1 MTTTDMSKPYLH
13 LSDKAAAIA
22 DEDVDTRIRAIQSG
36 IWVTYARAKEILD
49 HMDELIRHPPIDRM
63 PNLLIAGPSNNGKT
77 QILRHFLAKHPP
89 NSNPGGDASIIPAVF
104 VAAPPT
110 PDIGD
115 LCLRILGE
123 INAPYKEVGTPYER
137 IRAVKK
143 ILGRTGTRM
152 LLIDDI
158 QHMLS
163 GGATKQREFRNSI
176 KDLGNELKISIVASG
191 IDDAYVVFA
200 TDPQLSNRFHQEPLP
215 LWGMNQDLGRL
226 LASIERQLPLRRP
239 SDLKSPEL
247 MQQISFM
254 SEGTIGEIYA
264 VVSKAAIRAIRDG
277 AECIT
282 LELLNGLAWT
292 KPSARKGRPTL
303 A

>member
-1 MTTTDMSKPYLH
+1 MTTDIPNPYPH
-13 LSDKAAAIA
+13 LNDKAAVIA
-22 DEDVDTRIRAIQSG
+22 SADADTRIRAIQSG

-49 HMDELIRHPPIDRM
+49 HMEELINHPPIDRM

-77 QILRHFLAKHPP
+77 QILRHFLSKHPP
-89 NSNPGGDASIIPAVF
+89 NPNPGGDAAIIPAIF
-104 VAAPPT
+104 VGAPPT

-115 LCLRILGE
+115 LCLRILAE
-123 INAPYKEVGTPYER
+123 IKAPYKEVGTPAER

-143 ILGRTGTRM
+143 ILIGIDTRM

-163 GGATKQREFRNSI
+163 GGATKQREFRNAI
-176 KDLGNELKISIVASG
+176 KDLGNELKISIVAAG
-191 IDDAYVVFA
+191 IEDAYVVFA
-200 TDPQLSNRFHQEPLP
+200 TDPQLSNRFYQEPLP
-215 LWGMNQDLGRL
+215 TWRMNPELGRL
-226 LASIERQLPLRRP
+226 LASIERKIPLRLP

-264 VVSKAAIRAIRDG
+264 VLSKAAIRAIRSG
-277 AECIT
+277 TECIT
-282 LELLNGLAWT
+282 LDLLNGLGWT
-292 KPSARKGRPTL
+292 KPSSRKSRPAL